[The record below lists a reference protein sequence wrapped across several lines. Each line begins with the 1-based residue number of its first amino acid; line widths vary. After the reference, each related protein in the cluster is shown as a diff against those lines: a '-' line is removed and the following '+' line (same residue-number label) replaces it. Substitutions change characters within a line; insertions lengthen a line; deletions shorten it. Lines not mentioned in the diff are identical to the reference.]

1 MCTYVIQL
9 VQGKCLELLEND
21 LIFFF
26 TLYTHFVAFYVWI
39 TYALYMNKALLKT
52 ERTVKVLFCG

>member
-1 MCTYVIQL
+1 MRTYVVQL
-9 VQGKCLELLEND
+9 VQGKFLELLENY
-21 LIFFF
+21 LFFLM
-26 TLYTHFVAFYVWI
+26 LYTNCVAFYVWI